1 MRLSLLFH
9 LQMCKT
15 KESLRHCEPYVL
27 PTGTARAAQ
36 IGGILMNM
44 KTWNLPSDKLY
55 EHIQERA
62 SSPRAVRHMMTAG
75 VYPALKVLV
84 HLVIHQQLK
93 AQIVFHFASA
103 FQANNH

>member
-1 MRLSLLFH
+1 
-9 LQMCKT
+9 
-15 KESLRHCEPYVL
+15 
-27 PTGTARAAQ
+27 
-36 IGGILMNM
+36 MNM

-55 EHIQERA
+55 EHLQKRA

>member
-1 MRLSLLFH
+1 
-9 LQMCKT
+9 
-15 KESLRHCEPYVL
+15 
-27 PTGTARAAQ
+27 
-36 IGGILMNM
+36 MNM

-55 EHIQERA
+55 EHLQKHA

-84 HLVIHQQLK
+84 LLVIHQQLK
-93 AQIVFHFASA
+93 AQIVVHSASA